1 MNNKEFRKFSKNK
14 IQEILNDKDL
24 AISEM
29 KILETIM
36 GKNSYP
42 TLMIKRMEID
52 KKSFIIGLLATQDQK
67 IIERTIEFLNQI
79 DKLFGDFIQDIKKEE

>member
-29 KILETIM
+29 KILENIM
-36 GKNSYP
+36 GKNSY
-42 TLMIKRMEID
+42 
-52 KKSFIIGLLATQDQK
+52 
-67 IIERTIEFLNQI
+67 
-79 DKLFGDFIQDIKKEE
+79 

>member
-29 KILETIM
+29 KILENIM
-36 GKNSYP
+36 EKNSY
-42 TLMIKRMEID
+42 
-52 KKSFIIGLLATQDQK
+52 
-67 IIERTIEFLNQI
+67 
-79 DKLFGDFIQDIKKEE
+79 